1 MASVGAIT
9 DKMEFDLDASPEL
22 AYATLLDVESLPQ
35 WSASHKSAKIVERDV
50 NGNPS
55 VVEVEAGL
63 VGITDHL
70 VFNYEFS
77 DLTCKWDTA
86 KEGAAI
92 RSQGGRYVL
101 SPNDAGG
108 THVDVEVY
116 LEPKIKLPGF
126 VLKKGAKMVN
136 EIASKGFAKEV
147 LARKANGA

>member
-1 MASVGAIT
+1 MT
-9 DKMEFDLDASPEL
+9 DKVEFDIDASPEL

-35 WSASHKSAKIVERDV
+35 WSASHKTAKVIERDAS
-50 NGNPS
+50 GNPS
-55 VVEVEAGL
+55 VVEAEAGL

-70 VFNYEFS
+70 VFNYEFT

-86 KEGAAI
+86 KEGTAI

-101 SPNDAGG
+101 SPNADGG

-126 VLKKGAKMVN
+126 VLKKGAKMIN
-136 EIASKGFAKEV
+136 EIASKGFTKEV
-147 LARKANGA
+147 LARKANEA